1 MSEQTSPTGPNLTIR
16 RIFPAARPK
25 VFRAWTSPQA
35 LQKWF
40 KPFGNSI
47 IVGYFDLRVGGSFRF
62 DYQLPGRPTSSVTGT
77 YLEIVE
83 PQKLAFTWSSP
94 VTGDKDT
101 LITVQFE
108 ERDNGTEVILTHSRF
123 PREEMVEAHLQGW
136 QSAIEEL
143 GRALTSQID
152 PLDQN

>member
-1 MSEQTSPTGPNLTIR
+1 MSEQTPQTGPSLTVR
-16 RIFPAARPK
+16 RIFPVARLK

-62 DYQLPGRPTSSVTGT
+62 DYQIPGSPTSSITGT

-94 VTGDKDT
+94 ATGDKDT
-101 LITVQFE
+101 VVTVQFE
-108 ERDNGTEVILTHSRF
+108 ERDIGTEVILTHSRF
-123 PREEMVEAHLQGW
+123 PFEEMVEAHVQGW
-136 QSAIEEL
+136 QSAIEGL
-143 GRALTSQID
+143 GQALTITSSD
-152 PLDQN
+152 WGS